1 MFETVKKTLTI
12 EVTGLIF
19 LLNTKKTGETLK
31 LVLPV
36 LMMKMMM
43 QSTATG
49 QHHHLSGV
57 SQLITCHSLMPP
69 NEPVHN
75 GKCSGHKMCQRT
87 FSHLKLSL

>member
-69 NEPVHN
+69 MSQCTI
-75 GKCSGHKMCQRT
+75 GKIVAT
-87 FSHLKLSL
+87 